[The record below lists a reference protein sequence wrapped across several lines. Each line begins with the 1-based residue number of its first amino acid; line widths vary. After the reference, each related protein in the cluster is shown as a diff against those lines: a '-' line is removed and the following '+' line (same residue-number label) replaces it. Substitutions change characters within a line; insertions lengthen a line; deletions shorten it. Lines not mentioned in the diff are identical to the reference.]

1 MAEDTET
8 ARPKISDAEKKA
20 RSALSKALWRADVK
34 DQEFPDPEARKAA
47 YKEARKTYR
56 DKARIVAK
64 QMERQGLSLILK
76 SPE

>member
-1 MAEDTET
+1 MSSGIDRAIEG
-8 ARPKISDAEKKA
+8 AGGALALAKLLQGGAKVHAFSDPI
-20 RSALSKALWRADVK
+20 L
-34 DQEFPDPEARKAA
+34 KAA